1 MDAGMAAAEMMFNLF
16 MTLPDDVRATM
27 LDQMAEKSN
36 DEEFKKAIDGIKDM
50 TTLNN
55 MILDYIEMTKTLISD
70 IDTKDRSLLKA
81 KDNLEKFRRLKV
93 LTTVPMMQIVDKMR
107 EMSMNTEDGDD
118 ENRNGES
125 SG

>member
-107 EMSMNTEDGDD
+107 EMAMNTEDGDD
-118 ENRNGES
+118 ENRNGAT